1 MTAFTQ
7 QSRSVSMLSSFVF
20 RLDVAA
26 RHVSGVEIFDAT
38 LSAYRMALSTGNV
51 LSTDPR
57 VTASASMHVSVKT
70 EVLNVG
76 RKRLTVALFGAQ
88 HSLS

>member
-1 MTAFTQ
+1 
-7 QSRSVSMLSSFVF
+7 MLSSFVF

-38 LSAYRMALSTGNV
+38 LMADGMAFATGNV
-51 LSTDPR
+51 SSTEPR

-70 EVLNVG
+70 SLLNTG
-76 RKRLTVALFGAQ
+76 RNRDTVALFGAQ
-88 HSLS
+88 HSLSWMKMLQHGSAQY

>member
-1 MTAFTQ
+1 MF
-7 QSRSVSMLSSFVF
+7 VSLVF

-38 LSAYRMALSTGNV
+38 FMADGMAFATGNV
-51 LSTDPR
+51 SSTDPR

-70 EVLNVG
+70 SLLNAG
-76 RKRLTVALFGAQ
+76 RKRLTVAVFGAQ